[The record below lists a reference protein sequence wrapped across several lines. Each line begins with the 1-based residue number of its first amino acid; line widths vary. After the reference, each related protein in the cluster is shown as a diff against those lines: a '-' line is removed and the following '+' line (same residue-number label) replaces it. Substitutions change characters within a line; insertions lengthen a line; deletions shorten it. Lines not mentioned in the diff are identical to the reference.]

1 MTVLMNMEMHLFE
14 KILKKICLEYFEIFN
29 KSSFETAL
37 KNRKENFLRDKCRS
51 MYFLGVLS
59 NLLT

>member
-1 MTVLMNMEMHLFE
+1 MTVHMNMEMHLFE

-29 KSSFETAL
+29 NSSFETAL
-37 KNRKENFLRDKCRS
+37 KNRKEDFLETYRS